1 MLSKKQAGKATVQ
14 QNDAIRYMDGSSLS
28 RPQKIG
34 GFNLVLGALFVA
46 IAVAVGGFVIWQYF
60 DKVVNVNAENI
71 EAVEHN
77 LSRDIPLDA
86 PKITS
91 FAKMNADEIRAKTND
106 LDYIYVD
113 LTSDEY
119 AGAGGVDLF
128 ALPTDLDEASGKTL
142 LNKGISKLNAV
153 EASALLYGS
162 WRVSK
167 EPESYTDMRIRYV
180 DFKAGNVST
189 AIANAVATQGFDVSK
204 DTESGTDESGNSYQS
219 GVEKIGKKKYN
230 WRVSAISLSD
240 VYDIKGLPETA
251 IYVGVR
257 LTAQA

>member
-1 MLSKKQAGKATVQ
+1 MPLNKRTNTAPAR
-14 QNDAIRYMDGSSLS
+14 NNEAIRYMDDSKLY
-28 RPQKIG
+28 RPQELG
-34 GFNLVLGALFVA
+34 GFNLVIGAIIVA
-46 IAVAVGGFVIWQYF
+46 VAVAVGGFAIWQYI

-71 EAVEHN
+71 EAVENN
-77 LSRDIPLDA
+77 LRRDIALDA

-91 FAKMNADEIRAKTND
+91 LATMGADDIRSQTNE
-106 LDYIYVD
+106 LGYTYVD

-128 ALPTDLDEASGKTL
+128 ALPTDLDEESGKTL
-142 LNKGISKLNAV
+142 LNKGISKLNSV

-167 EPESYTDMRIRYV
+167 EPESYTDMRVRYV
-180 DFKAGNVST
+180 DFKAGNVSA
-189 AIANAVATQGFDVSK
+189 AIANAVAVQGFDTSK
-204 DTESGTDESGNSYQS
+204 DTEAGTDESGNSYQS
-219 GVEKIGKKKYN
+219 GVTKIGKKKYN
-230 WRVSAISLSD
+230 WRVSAIGLSD